1 MERLNTMDYYALP
14 ISNLIQELSGLPGI
28 GRKTAQR
35 LAFYILEMDNIE
47 VERLVNSMV
56 EAKEKIHY
64 CKKCCNLTD
73 KELCS
78 ICDDDRRD
86 GSIVCVVEGAKD
98 IVAMERTREY
108 KGLYHVLH
116 GTISPMENI
125 GPEDIKIKEL
135 LNRAYEEDIEEAILA
150 TNPTVEGEATA
161 LYIAKLLKSLGIK
174 VTRIAHGIPV
184 GGDLEYFDEVTLTKA
199 IENRRE
205 L

>member
-1 MERLNTMDYYALP
+1 MDYYALP

-35 LAFYILEMDNIE
+35 LAFYILEMENIE
-47 VERLVNSMV
+47 VEKLVNSIV

-73 KELCS
+73 GELCS
-78 ICDDDRRD
+78 ICSDDRRD
-86 GSIVCVVEGAKD
+86 GSIICVVEGAKD
-98 IVAMERTREY
+98 IVAMERTREF

-125 GPEDIKIKEL
+125 GPDDIKIKEL
-135 LNRAYEEDIEEAILA
+135 LNRAYGENIEEAILA

-161 LYIAKLLKSLGIK
+161 LYIAKLLKPLGIK
-174 VTRIAHGIPV
+174 TTRIAHGIPV
-184 GGDLEYFDEVTLTKA
+184 GGDLEYFDEVTLSKA
-199 IENRRE
+199 MENRRE